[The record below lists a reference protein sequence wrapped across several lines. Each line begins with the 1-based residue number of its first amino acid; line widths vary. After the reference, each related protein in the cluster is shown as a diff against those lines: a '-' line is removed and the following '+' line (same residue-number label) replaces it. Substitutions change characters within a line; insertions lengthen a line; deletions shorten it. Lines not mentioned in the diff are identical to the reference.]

1 MSSDNDWNIP
11 APAPPTG
18 INVYPPTP
26 TKKQVVSEPSGS
38 RRELVSQLPRLGGVL
53 RTYAAITVYR
63 WYESIYTV
71 TTAPGSTQEYSIQVL
86 VGNTDTKS
94 QTKNFGV
101 ALGAEAGVDIHGIS
115 EKISATIS
123 KDTGSEK
130 TVSVT
135 DETIS
140 EYKFSTEST
149 AEPTSYDVWQLVEQ
163 YVITSE
169 TTYTMPN
176 SPEIP
181 VGTQQ
186 GGVLTNRL
194 SQYIALSYPLN
205 SVTRMSPA

>member
-1 MSSDNDWNIP
+1 MLV
-11 APAPPTG
+11 G
-18 INVYPPTP
+18 TP
-26 TKKQVVSEPSGS
+26 T
-38 RRELVSQLPRLGGVL
+38 RRARRKTS
-53 RTYAAITVYR
+53 
-63 WYESIYTV
+63 
-71 TTAPGSTQEYSIQVL
+71 
-86 VGNTDTKS
+86 
-94 QTKNFGV
+94 GV
-101 ALGAEAGVDIHGIS
+101 ALGAEAGADIYGIS

-205 SVTRMSPA
+205 SGTRMSPA